1 MTMTNTTK
9 EYLREI
15 IIEETQSVI
24 FERRLSD
31 MIDQVAFEMKIT
43 LTEEQKRSLMQR
55 LAQSAKQNIF
65 GLAVGAITALA
76 GGGLY
81 NAQSQYA
88 AEAAAQAQQ
97 IENSNIMDSI
107 EGSAK
112 EKELAH
118 FIASG
123 GGGKWIWGS
132 GNSTQH
138 TIQDG
143 KVAVLPPGVSVAVAV
158 LQTKTSNAAPAFGI
172 PSQVV
177 GFESGQGGK
186 IDYGAFDSTFGTS
199 TSGGTYVDPFD
210 YGFKELKTQYSPE
223 SGYLPLVM
231 VGPDTILQH
240 PDYILENGMTVQD
253 YYNKLYFK
261 DYFSIE
267 DVENILSTG
276 TANTDTIKDVEQ
288 LFISANPD
296 IVQAL
301 EPE

>member
-1 MTMTNTTK
+1 MTNPTRKYVNQLIT
-9 EYLREI
+9 EEI
-15 IIEETQSVI
+15 QNVLL
-24 FERRLSD
+24 ERRLSA
-31 MIDQVAFEMKIT
+31 MIDQVALEMGVV
-43 LTEEQKRSLMQR
+43 LTEEQKRGLMQR
-55 LAQSAKQNIF
+55 LAQSVKQNAF

-76 GGGLY
+76 GGSLY
-81 NAQSQYA
+81 SAQSQYA

-97 IENSNIMDSI
+97 IENSNIMNNI

-158 LQTKTSNAAPAFGI
+158 LQTKTSNSAPVFGI
-172 PSQVV
+172 PSEVV
-177 GFESGQGGK
+177 GFESGEGGK
-186 IDYGAFDSTFGTS
+186 IDYTAFDSTFGTS
-199 TSGGTYVDPFD
+199 ASGGSYVDPFD
-210 YGFKELKTQYSPE
+210 YGFKELKTQYSVE

-231 VGPDTILQH
+231 VSPETILQH
-240 PDYILENGMTVQD
+240 PDYVLENGMTVQD

-261 DYFSIE
+261 DFFSIE
-267 DVENILSTG
+267 DVENIVSTG
-276 TANTDTIKDVEQ
+276 TANSDTIKDVEQ
-288 LFISANPD
+288 LFIAANPD